1 MSELWEI
8 FVVFFKIG
16 LYAYGGGPAMIP
28 VMQAEVVG
36 TRHWTTDND
45 FLTALAIGNSIPGPI
60 APKLALWMGSRLAGV
75 PGAMVASIA
84 VVLPGLILMSV
95 FTSIF
100 WSNADS
106 PYLKGAAKGAG
117 VAVIGLLA
125 YVTYD
130 QAAKLFLRDSGTWVK
145 ALENHIDWV
154 IIVAL
159 AFGFVVWRP
168 NLMMPIVIIAAALYG
183 AFFMR

>member
-1 MSELWEI
+1 MEKLLEI

-28 VMQAEVVG
+28 VMQGEVVTNKG
-36 TRHWTTDND
+36 WVSDPD
-45 FLTALAIGNSIPGPI
+45 FRTALAIGNSIPGPI
-60 APKLALWMGSRLAGV
+60 APELAMWVGMRIAGV
-75 PGAMVASIA
+75 PGAAVAATA
-84 VVLPGLILMSV
+84 VVLPGIVLMGI
-95 FTSIF
+95 FTTIF

-130 QAAKLFLRDSGTWVK
+130 QAAKLFLQDSGTWFK
-145 ALENHIDWV
+145 AVVNHYDWI
-154 IIVAL
+154 IIVTL